1 MTAISRRPLNFM
13 KQIIIALTLS
23 AASAIAASGELK
35 TQAKKI
41 LETNQDAIV
50 WLSVI
55 VKQEITPEGDAA
67 SKIPAGAFG
76 GAKDQK
82 TETTGTIVDASG
94 LIVASLGNISGAG
107 MYDGQEIDTPMGS
120 IKLKTKTEIKEVKVI
135 MPDGTEIPADL
146 VMKDADVD
154 LAFFKVRADSP
165 EAKDIT
171 FKAINLSDSASVGVL
186 DDVVVLGRSGAELN
200 RQPQAYTTEVLG
212 IVRKPREFISVQTLH
227 TGIPVFTPDG
237 KVVGISIIRKP
248 PGSISM
254 GSGAVSIQPAVLPA
268 RDVLKVATQAKE
280 SKAAEKKP
288 E

>member
-1 MTAISRRPLNFM
+1 MKHIVTAL
-13 KQIIIALTLS
+13 ALS
-23 AASAIAASGELK
+23 AASAFAASGELK
-35 TQAKKI
+35 VQAKKI
-41 LETNQDAIV
+41 LDTNQDAIV

-67 SKIPAGAFG
+67 SKIPAGALG

-94 LIVASLGNISGAG
+94 LIVASLGGISGAG
-107 MYDGQEIDTPMGS
+107 MFDGQEIDTPMGT

-146 VMKDADVD
+146 VMKDADID
-154 LAFFKVRADSP
+154 LAFFKVRSDSP

-186 DDVVVLGRSGAELN
+186 DDVIVLGRSGAEMS

-212 IVRKPREFISVQTLH
+212 VVKKPREFISVQTLH

-248 PGSISM
+248 SGSLSM
-254 GSGAVSIQPAVLPA
+254 RSGAVSMQPAVLPA

-280 SKAAEKKP
+280 SKAEEKKP